1 MKKIALFF
9 SLFVYVVACFAQ
21 NCTINGRM
29 NVPAFQ
35 NKEVRLLNDV
45 TWETIAT
52 TTINDS
58 AFTFTVPASEPHWA
72 MITTVTASGSNNY
85 FLDVIVE
92 PGIITCDLVTDELA
106 GTPNND
112 IYGKFHQDIQKEM
125 SIYHSLPAKF
135 ENIQNMSE
143 QEIEQLKAET
153 MGQKKKISDMALQAF
168 IENKDN
174 LVGVK
179 AFDYL
184 EQMNKVEYKELKNL
198 LADAAPVV
206 QNYPD
211 IVRKM
216 EKLERLEQTSEG
228 KPYVDVDVKEFKTGK
243 TVKLSK
249 YIKGKVALIDFW
261 ASWCGPCR
269 KQIPNIAKIYE
280 KYGKDIVVVS
290 LNVWDQPEERTKAI
304 KEMRMNWVQLMDDTR
319 NATNMY
325 GISGIPQIMLIGK
338 DGTILARDLF
348 NDEIEEAVQ
357 NALK

>member
-9 SLFVYVVACFAQ
+9 ALLVCVVACFAQ

-52 TTINDS
+52 TTIKDS
-58 AFTFTVPASEPHWA
+58 AFSFTVPASEPHWA

-85 FLDVIVE
+85 FLDVVVE

-112 IYGKFHQDIQKEM
+112 AYGKFHQDIQKEI
-125 SIYHSLPAKF
+125 SIYHSFPAKF

-153 MGQKKKISDMALQAF
+153 VGQKKKISDMALQA
-168 IENKDN
+168 
-174 LVGVK
+174 
-179 AFDYL
+179 
-184 EQMNKVEYKELKNL
+184 
-198 LADAAPVV
+198 
-206 QNYPD
+206 
-211 IVRKM
+211 
-216 EKLERLEQTSEG
+216 
-228 KPYVDVDVKEFKTGK
+228 
-243 TVKLSK
+243 
-249 YIKGKVALIDFW
+249 
-261 ASWCGPCR
+261 
-269 KQIPNIAKIYE
+269 
-280 KYGKDIVVVS
+280 
-290 LNVWDQPEERTKAI
+290 I
-304 KEMRMNWVQLMDDTR
+304 KEMRMSWVQLMDDTR

-338 DGTILARDLF
+338 DGTILARNLF